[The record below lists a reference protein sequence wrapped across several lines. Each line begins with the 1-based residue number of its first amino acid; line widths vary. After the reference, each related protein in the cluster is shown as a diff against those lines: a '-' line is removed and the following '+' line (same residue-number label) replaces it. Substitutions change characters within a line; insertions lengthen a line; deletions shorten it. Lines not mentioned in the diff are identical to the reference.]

1 VLRNVLIIVR
11 QDVLFL
17 RFVINVMLDI
27 QVKIALQLVALPKIA
42 MQDARF
48 QMFVIAVI
56 KDGQASIA
64 LIELIT
70 KQLARV
76 LFHNSNLQMVS
87 LL

>member
-1 VLRNVLIIVR
+1 ML
-11 QDVLFL
+11 DVLFL

-42 MQDARF
+42 MQDVQF
-48 QMFVIAVI
+48 QMFVIAAI
-56 KDGQASIA
+56 KDGQANIV

-70 KQLARV
+70 KQLVRV
-76 LFHNSNLQMVS
+76 LFQNSNLKMIS

>member
-1 VLRNVLIIVR
+1 MLQNVLIIVR
-11 QDVLFL
+11 LDVLFL
-17 RFVINVMLDI
+17 RYVINVMSDI

-42 MQDARF
+42 MQDVQF
-48 QMFVIAVI
+48 QMFVIAAI
-56 KDGQASIA
+56 KDGQANIV

>member
-1 VLRNVLIIVR
+1 VLQNVLIIVML
-11 QDVLFL
+11 DVLFL

-42 MQDARF
+42 MQDVQF
-48 QMFVIAVI
+48 QMFVIAAI
-56 KDGQASIA
+56 KDGQANIV

-70 KQLARV
+70 KQLVRV
-76 LFHNSNLQMVS
+76 LFQNSNLKMIS